1 MALIRKSDLYRIA
14 AIAWGIVVFGF
25 IILTISGNAQPFLS
39 PEALPIDGPLQMI
52 GVAVALI
59 ALGVFVILQLETRS
73 WIKAGK
79 EAGLSPNGAGI
90 AKPALARNSALWSI
104 LPVGLEIMSK
114 PDLVGT
120 VDGREVRART
130 VARNV
135 GGDGESG
142 SNTARFTVV
151 ETDLVESTDRGL
163 IVTAGSPPTTGMEDV
178 PADLSNQMKTVGDIA
193 VLGESERFAREAVT
207 PRVQNALAET
217 DTLEGVHAG
226 KSADV
231 FLETIKDSGGLA
243 GSLVGAIETEFR
255 ERIPGGP
262 ETVGT
267 DRKGVILDG
276 ADLEARARAVA
287 AVADGFE
294 KASEAVSDD
303 QSFRS

>member
-1 MALIRKSDLYRIA
+1 MTLIRKSTLYQLA
-14 AIAWGIVVFGF
+14 AMAWGVVVFGCL
-25 IILTISGNAQPFLS
+25 ILTISGNARPFFP
-39 PEALPIDGPLQMI
+39 PEALPINRPLQMV

-59 ALGVFVILQLETRS
+59 AIGVFVIRQLETRS

-79 EAGLSPNGAGI
+79 EAGLSPNGLGI
-90 AKPALARNSALWSI
+90 AKPTLARNASLLLI

-135 GGDGESG
+135 GGGGESG

-178 PADLSNQMKTVGDIA
+178 PADLTDQMNTVGNIT
-193 VLGESERFAREAVT
+193 VLGESEKFAREAVT
-207 PRVQNALAET
+207 PRVQNTLAET
-217 DTLEGVHAG
+217 NTLESVHAG

-231 FLETIKDSGGLA
+231 FLAAIKNSVGLA
-243 GSLVGAIETEFR
+243 GPLVSTFENKFR
-255 ERIPGGP
+255 ERVPGGP
-262 ETVGT
+262 ATVGT
-267 DRKGVILDG
+267 DREGVVLDG

-294 KASEAVSDD
+294 TASEGESEEYC
-303 QSFRS
+303 S